1 MVSSAA
7 MRLSKVGGVVVE
19 IERKIPP
26 ACLGLKSSIKICKN
40 EQKYEK
46 TSVDTFILGLV

>member
-7 MRLSKVGGVVVE
+7 MRLSMVGGVDVE

-26 ACLGLKSSIKICKN
+26 AYLGLKSSIKLCKN
-40 EQKYEK
+40 EQNYEK
-46 TSVDTFILGLV
+46 TSVDTFIIGLV